1 MGNRRRSDIL
11 DTMIDTIILA
21 GPIKRTDIP
30 KETGLSIKTVNEWL
44 EMILRIQSIP
54 ALVVE
59 GEGRKMVISLDAPKP
74 EEARLESAMA
84 FFNQVVEVSKEQE
97 AKPEVGSQAH
107 VELAA
112 REAFDEEVARE
123 AKPSEESED

>member
-1 MGNRRRSDIL
+1 MGNRRRSEIL

-44 EMILRIQSIP
+44 EMILKIQSIP

-74 EEARLESAMA
+74 EEARLESAVA
-84 FFNQVVEVSKEQE
+84 FFNKVVDLSEEQE
-97 AKPEVGSQAH
+97 A
-107 VELAA
+107 
-112 REAFDEEVARE
+112 
-123 AKPSEESED
+123 AKALEESEKQSLDDLTI